1 MATLISETEIRR
13 RLGNISQATFFS
25 QHRYK
30 ADFPQPVKVSQ
41 GRHAWPED
49 EIDQYIGRLIAT
61 NRVQQR
67 REAV

>member
-1 MATLISETEIRR
+1 MAILIDEPEIRR

-41 GRHAWPED
+41 GRHAWPEE
-49 EIDQYIGRLIAT
+49 EIDSYIGRLISL
-61 NRVQQR
+61 NRVKQR
-67 REAV
+67 KEAC